1 MNDQTLNITGKNG
14 VRILLYP
21 RPGAM
26 SFSIG
31 VFVKAGAWDE
41 KPSQAGIA
49 HCIEHMLFRSSEFKT
64 TKQIADHFASLGAE
78 TNAFTDWDMTVY
90 HATAPSMNAK
100 TVVADLTSMIRY
112 PKFDEKEFDVE
123 RKAILSEIAR
133 RNDDPATT
141 TSEAAHS
148 LLFCQEKRFG
158 GTIIGTEA
166 TVNQLTVDD
175 LRNFHKKHYVASN
188 ICIVAVGGMDATNL
202 GAFIL
207 NQWGDLRRGAT
218 SVVSV
223 KSSKAGSDLF
233 FRESQQVHLSQHIR
247 YDVQP
252 LTIAWYALD
261 ALISI
266 YAGGMHARLQREI
279 RDKRGLA
286 YATYGYAASY
296 GRTTVEF
303 QTYVGTDAENVAKAR
318 DIVSRIQMDLADNK
332 VSGAEL
338 NRAKNVLCGEYQ
350 IMHDK
355 FPLFMKLAGS
365 RFLIYDKALDVNEY
379 MCKLDD
385 VTSEDVRAVAQE
397 VFCNCNSS
405 TVFGARLCDL
415 SQDFKKSVTGEK

>member
-1 MNDQTLNITGKNG
+1 MNDQVLNITGKNG

-90 HATAPSMNAK
+90 HATAPSVNAK
-100 TVVADLTSMIRY
+100 AVIADLASMIRY

-133 RNDDPATT
+133 RNDDPAVT

-166 TVNQLTVDD
+166 TVNKLAVDD
-175 LRNFHKKHYVASN
+175 LRNFHKKYYVASN
-188 ICIVAVGGMDATNL
+188 IYIVAVGGMDATKL

-207 NQWGDLRRGAT
+207 SQWGDLRKGT
-218 SVVSV
+218 TPVVSV

-233 FRESQQVHLSQHIR
+233 FRDSQQVHLSQHIR
-247 YDVQP
+247 YEVPP
-252 LTIAWYALD
+252 LSREWYALYT
-261 ALISI
+261 LIGVYGS
-266 YAGGMHARLQREI
+266 GMHARLYREI

-286 YATYGYAASY
+286 YAAYGYASSY

-303 QTYVGTDAENVAKAR
+303 KTYVGTDVINIAKVK
-318 DIVSRIQMDLADNK
+318 DLVFKIQMGLVDSN
-332 VSGAEL
+332 VSKAEL
-338 NRAKNVLCGEYQ
+338 NRTKNVLCGDYQ
-350 IMHDK
+350 ITHDK
-355 FPLFMKLAGS
+355 FPSFMRFAGS
-365 RFLIYDKALDVNEY
+365 WFLAYGKALDINEY
-379 MCKLDD
+379 MRELGN
-385 VTSEDVRAVAQE
+385 VTPEDVRTVAQKL
-397 VFCNCNSS
+397 FCHSDSS

-415 SQDFKKSVTGEK
+415 SPDFTKSVTGEK